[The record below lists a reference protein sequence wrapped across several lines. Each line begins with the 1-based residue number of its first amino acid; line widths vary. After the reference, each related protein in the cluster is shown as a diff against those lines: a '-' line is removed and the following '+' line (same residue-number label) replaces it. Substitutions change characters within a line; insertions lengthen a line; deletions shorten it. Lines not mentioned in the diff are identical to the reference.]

1 MEKELRLLKG
11 GVKIIDITEEAIR
24 GDMDDIER
32 QLFRLG
38 MKMVEKEISEWLGRG
53 VVHLFVYVLYS
64 IQIMV

>member
-11 GVKIIDITEEAIR
+11 RVKIIDITEEAIR

-38 MKMVEKEISEWLGRG
+38 MEMVEKEISEWLGR
-53 VVHLFVYVLYS
+53 
-64 IQIMV
+64 